1 MARTLGDITK
11 ELKDGIIGPAEQ
23 EAARIAAEGQKKA
36 EALLS
41 QARQEAEQIKAEARQ
56 EAEKN
61 RQQME
66 SDLEAAARNFMIK
79 LQEKLE
85 SSVVVPVL
93 DQEILRA
100 VEAPGFLPS
109 VLEEVLAAFSKAAG
123 EEARLELLL
132 PGNRQKEL
140 ETWFLE
146 KCNRKMQGHVDVH
159 FSDKIAFGFKL
170 GVQGSGPQ
178 FNFSDGLVEAFAQF
192 CLPRFRRYF
201 YNEGRG

>member
-1 MARTLGDITK
+1 MTRTLGDITK
-11 ELKDGIIGPAEQ
+11 ELKEGIIGPAEQ
-23 EAARIAAEGQKKA
+23 EAARVLAQGQKKA
-36 EALLS
+36 EALLN

-56 EAEKN
+56 EADRN

-66 SDLEAAARNFMIK
+66 SDLEAASRNFLIK

-93 DQEILRA
+93 DQEIRRA
-100 VEAPGFLPS
+100 VETPGFLPS
-109 VLEEVLAAFSKAAG
+109 VLEEVLAAFSQAAG

-132 PGNRQKEL
+132 PENRQKEL
-140 ETWFLE
+140 EAWFLE
-146 KCNRKMQGHVDVH
+146 KCSRKMQGHVDVH
-159 FSDKIAFGFKL
+159 FSDKISFGFKL

-192 CLPRFRRYF
+192 CSPRFRRYF